1 DRVGRTLRVD
11 LLGLAGFSSQGRLS
25 YLGGVM
31 DQGTNEMATQ
41 GTERKKR
48 KALSAETKY
57 EIFLETSRKDVPAA
71 EVLRRYG
78 LHTSDLQRIREKVR
92 RGALKELGG
101 AERGGAVNPASE
113 AVRRLSSLQK
123 VL

>member
-1 DRVGRTLRVD
+1 
-11 LLGLAGFSSQGRLS
+11 
-25 YLGGVM
+25 M
-31 DQGTNEMATQ
+31 DQGTNEMAVQ

-92 RGALKELGG
+92 SGALKELGG
-101 AERGGAVNPASE
+101 AARGVAVNPASE
-113 AVRRLSSLQK
+113 AVRRLEAEKARLEQALVELTIENQLLKKRTNSS
-123 VL
+123 